1 MKIRYLPSQIFFA
14 SLALRCLFSLVLL
27 SAAPGS
33 APAQVP
39 ALTEC
44 KQAFYKGDYARAVQR
59 AEARL
64 RLYPKD
70 VPVRVLLARAELAQ
84 DQHLKAFEE
93 LKKALEFD
101 PKNIDALYYLALVSR
116 ELSRSEY
123 QRLFALAPDSFRV
136 HQLLAEAALGAENP
150 SEAENQFNQALERE
164 PKSVE
169 VLTGLGELKRS
180 QSKFDEAIEYYAQ
193 AEKSGP
199 LNYDI
204 AYGLGACYT
213 YKQEYAQAIEW
224 LSKAAA
230 LEPNIAAGRFA
241 LANALFQ
248 EGQFEAAIPEL
259 QESLRLEPRMRQA
272 YFLLGRAFSKLGR
285 PEDARAAIKKL
296 DELNRSDMPGQTKA
310 PAGVTPPGAGE
321 RN

>member
-1 MKIRYLPSQIFFA
+1 MKIRYSPSQISFV
-14 SLALRCLFSLVLL
+14 SLRRRCLFSLFLL

-44 KQAFYKGDYARAVQR
+44 KQDFYKGDYPRAVQR

-64 RLYPKD
+64 RLYPRD
-70 VPVRVLLARAELAQ
+70 VPVRVMLARVELAQ
-84 DQHLKAFEE
+84 GQPLKAFEE

-101 PKNIDALYYLALVSR
+101 PKNIDALYYLSFVSR

-123 QRLFALAPDSFRV
+123 QRLFSLAPDSFRV

-150 SEAENQFNQALERE
+150 SEAENQFNKALERE

-169 VLTGLGELKRS
+169 VLMGLGELKRS
-180 QSKFDEAIEYYAQ
+180 QSKFDEAIEYYAL
-193 AEKSGP
+193 AEKNGP

-213 YKQEYAQAIEW
+213 YKQEYSQAIEW
-224 LSKAAA
+224 LRKAAA

-296 DELNRSDMPGQTKA
+296 DELNRSEIPGQAKG
-310 PAGVTPPGAGE
+310 PAAVTPPGTGE